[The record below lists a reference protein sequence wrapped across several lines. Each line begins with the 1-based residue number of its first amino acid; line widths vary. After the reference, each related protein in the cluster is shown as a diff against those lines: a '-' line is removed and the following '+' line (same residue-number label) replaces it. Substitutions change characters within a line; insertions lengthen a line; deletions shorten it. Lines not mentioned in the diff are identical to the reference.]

1 MTVVGATRN
10 LCVGPEAGRYP
21 QEEVA
26 CLILP
31 TQLNHLTSAK
41 NGKSLA
47 KAPAK
52 AHK

>member
-21 QEEVA
+21 QEEIA

-31 TQLNHLTSAK
+31 TQLDHLFGWMLNECFS
-41 NGKSLA
+41 
-47 KAPAK
+47 
-52 AHK
+52 